1 MEESDWSCNNEDHN
15 DYDEMTLMTKEMEE
29 YINRSVEESGR
40 SCNNDVDHD
49 EYDDTDALMTME
61 MKSRRLPV

>member
-1 MEESDWSCNNEDHN
+1 
-15 DYDEMTLMTKEMEE
+15 MTKEMEE